1 MRIRA
6 VIFDIYNTLLEKGPP
21 PADAEQQWSALWQ
34 SKFGTNP
41 RISLEEF
48 AKECGR
54 IITREHDAARAIGVK
69 YPEMFWPQIM
79 AEACPELVAL
89 PKEVR
94 EEFVFQHTRLRHT
107 IRMMPGAA
115 AALRAFSSDG
125 LLLGLASNAQPYTLR
140 ELKQTLSEAGL
151 DLDLFDPALTVFSFQ
166 IGFSKPDPHFFRLLT
181 ARLRVMGVQASETMM
196 IGNSPE
202 NDVIP
207 ARAQGWQIWH
217 LTAEGIVP
225 NKQMGLWPDVAKW
238 VRESGS
244 RDLPLSSVRRER
256 QT

>member
-21 PADAEQQWSALWQ
+21 PADAEQQWEVLWR
-34 SKFGTNP
+34 SKFGNAP
-41 RISLEEF
+41 RISLADF

-54 IITREHDAARAIGVK
+54 IVTREHDAARAVGVK
-69 YPEMFWPQIM
+69 YPEVYWPQII
-79 AEACPELVAL
+79 AEACPELTAL
-89 PKEVR
+89 PKDAR

-107 IRMMPGAA
+107 IRMMPGAS
-115 AALRAFSSDG
+115 AALRAFSADG
-125 LLLGLASNAQPYTLR
+125 LHLGLASNAQSYTLR
-140 ELKQTLSEAGL
+140 ELEQTLGDA
-151 DLDLFDPALTVFSFQ
+151 DLSLKLFDPALTIFSFQ

-181 ARLRVMGVQASETMM
+181 ARLRILGVKAGETLL

-217 LTAEGIVP
+217 LTADGVVP
-225 NKQMGLWPDVAKW
+225 NKQMGLWADVGKW
-238 VRESGS
+238 FEN
-244 RDLPLSSVRRER
+244 RRKPAGAA
-256 QT
+256 